1 MVGQRTGYQGAKV
14 AIASGATEIPE
25 IAAAAGDRAR
35 SAQDGGRW
43 PGTHADSARLSGRR
57 CDPHPSSLPSG
68 EPACAFQDHREDGG
82 PAVVHDSRG
91 GCLFEM
97 GPHVLFRDPESRG
110 GWLVP
115 ARSTH
120 HHTVL
125 CCQGF
130 GGSCESGTQISAPG
144 G

>member
-91 GCLFEM
+91 GCLSKWDLMYYFEILNRE
-97 GPHVLFRDPESRG
+97 GG
-110 GWLVP
+110 GWFQP
-115 ARSTH
+115 DP
-120 HHTVL
+120 HT
-125 CCQGF
+125 
-130 GGSCESGTQISAPG
+130 TT
-144 G
+144 